1 MRRSSFLFRE
11 RIPGCDCRKAAVLLL
26 LLCSSLAIL
35 VAPRD
40 SSSHEPVTTK
50 VMFNREIVRIFQRH
64 CLVCHDSGNITN
76 ISLATYPQARP
87 WAKAFKEEV
96 LEKRM
101 PPYQAVKGFGD
112 FRNDYTMTQHEI
124 DQIVSWVEG
133 GAPKGDDDDLPKPA
147 IGPDDWAL
155 GRPDLILETKKE
167 ANISSGDAPEYR
179 CVVLPTNLK
188 GARWLTGIDFRPGS
202 GVVHCASF
210 GIESRRPNADSS
222 GCGAQS
228 GSKDEALGLLGTWMP
243 GQTLR
248 ALPKNVAR
256 LLPAGSRI
264 VLRIHY
270 QKGSEAAISQSALG
284 LYLASGPGMKP
295 LHTLT
300 LAAAAQDVPAGP
312 DLYRVKLS
320 YTMREAAEAITIRPL
335 LFPLAKSVEVT
346 ARRPDGSVE
355 VLVWARD
362 YRYDWQPEYNFKKPV
377 PLPAGTAIE
386 VTAYLDNSDNNPNN
400 PNRPARSIRFAS
412 GLCELSFV
420 KATRKI
426 N

>member
-1 MRRSSFLFRE
+1 M
-11 RIPGCDCRKAAVLLL
+11 LLL
-26 LLCSSLAIL
+26 LLCSFLAIL
-35 VAPRD
+35 VAPRH

-64 CLVCHDSGNITN
+64 CLVCHQSGNITN

-101 PPYQAVKGFGD
+101 PPYQAVKGFGH
-112 FRNDYTMTQHEI
+112 FRNDYSMTQHEI

-133 GAPKGDDDDLPKPA
+133 GAPKGDDNDLPKLA
-147 IGPDDWAL
+147 SGPDDWPL
-155 GRPDLILETKKE
+155 GRPDLILETKTE
-167 ANISSGDAPEYR
+167 ANISSSSTGRAPEYR
-179 CVVLPTNLK
+179 CVVLPTNFK
-188 GARWLTGIDFRPGS
+188 GARWLTAIDFRQGS
-202 GVVHCASF
+202 GAVHCASF
-210 GIESRRPNADSS
+210 RIESPRPSANSS

-228 GSKDEALGLLGTWMP
+228 GSKDQALGLLGTWMP
-243 GQTLR
+243 GQTLS

-264 VLRIHY
+264 GLRIHY
-270 QKGSEAAISQSALG
+270 QKGSEAVLSQSSLG
-284 LYLASGPGMKP
+284 LYLASGLGMNGGMKP
-295 LHTLT
+295 LHTVT
-300 LAAAAQDVPAGP
+300 LAAAAQDIPPGP

-320 YTMREAAEAITIRPL
+320 HRMREAAEAITIRPL

-362 YRYDWQPEYNFKKPV
+362 YRYDWQPEYDFKKPV
-377 PLPAGTAIE
+377 SLPAGTAIE
-386 VTAYLDNSDNNPNN
+386 VTAYLDNSDSNPNN
-400 PNRPARSIRFAS
+400 PNRPARAIRFDA

-420 KATRKI
+420 KASRGQ
-426 N
+426 

>member
-1 MRRSSFLFRE
+1 
-11 RIPGCDCRKAAVLLL
+11 VLLL
-26 LLCSSLAIL
+26 LLFSSLAIL
-35 VAPRD
+35 IVPRD
-40 SSSHEPVTTK
+40 TSSHEPVTTK

-64 CLVCHDSGNITN
+64 CLACHNSGNITN
-76 ISLATYPQARP
+76 ISLATYPEARP

-112 FRNDYTMTQHEI
+112 FRNDYSMTQHEI

-133 GAPKGDDDDLPKPA
+133 GAPKGDDNDLPKPA

-167 ANISSGDAPEYR
+167 ANISSGDASEYR
-179 CVVLPTNLK
+179 CVVLPTKLK
-188 GARWLTGIDFRPGS
+188 GDRWLTAIDFRPGS
-202 GVVHCASF
+202 GAVHCASF
-210 GIESRRPNADSS
+210 GIESPAPNVDSS

-228 GSKDEALGLLGTWMP
+228 GSKDEVLGLLGTWMP
-243 GQTLR
+243 GQTPM

-256 LLPAGSRI
+256 LLPARSRI

-270 QKGSEAAISQSALG
+270 QKGSEAVLSHGSLG
-284 LYLASGPGMKP
+284 LYLASGLGRNGLGMRP

-300 LAAAAQDVPAGP
+300 LAAPAQDIPAGP

-320 YTMREAAEAITIRPL
+320 HRMREASEAITIRPL

-362 YRYDWQPEYNFKKPV
+362 YRYDWQPQYDFKKPV

-400 PNRPARSIRFAS
+400 PNKPARAIRFAS

-420 KATRKI
+420 KVTRKI